1 MFLLLLK
8 RGMNCVPIS
17 IYYDI
22 KNNKLTSVDFLIAI
36 DSNYMEF
43 IEFLS
48 NNYRY
53 DFFKEYF

>member
-1 MFLLLLK
+1 
-8 RGMNCVPIS
+8 MNCVSIS

-22 KNNKLTSVDFLIAI
+22 ENNKPTSVDFLIAI